1 MKSKIG
7 IYGILI
13 ATMAMSSLTN
23 AQEEDERSSGTLA
36 VAAAFPKVPVSEVIQ
51 RNITP
56 YSEFT
61 GHLLSPK
68 TVDLRSRVGGR
79 INSAELPEGQLV
91 KKGELLFQIDPQPF
105 KLALSKAEGEL
116 SQAEALAT
124 QASRHYQRIRGL
136 VDKGAVS
143 RKDYDDALSTL
154 SANNA
159 LVKSAKAAVE
169 SAKLNLSYTK
179 ITSPIDGRVDRALV
193 TEGNLITGGDT
204 TSATRLTTI
213 ISVDPIYA
221 YFDIDEVTYHK
232 LLGVKSSSTAQG
244 NSSMPVIQILLPN
257 AQNEL
262 FSGNLNFIGNQVDRT
277 TGTVKVRAAIANKDG
292 KLMPGS
298 FIRAQ
303 LPIGE
308 NSESILIDD
317 QAIGSNQGQNYVLVL
332 DENNKAEYRPVVLGR
347 MVDGLRVI
355 DDGLKAGDKIIIK
368 GLVRPGMEVTPNQ
381 IPMDSLI
388 IKTKPKTSQNSKNE
402 SSSEKGDK

>member
-23 AQEEDERSSGTLA
+23 AQEENEKSSTLA
-36 VAAAFPKVPVSEVIQ
+36 AAAAFPKVPVSEVIQ

-61 GHLLSPK
+61 GYLLSPK

-124 QASRHYQRIRGL
+124 QASRHYQRIKGL

-213 ISVDPIYA
+213 VSVDPIYA

-232 LLGVKSSSTAQG
+232 LLGVKSLSAAQG

-257 AQNEL
+257 AQNGS

-277 TGTVKVRAAIANKDG
+277 TGTVKVRAAITNKDG

-388 IKTKPKTSQNSKNE
+388 IKTKPKISQNSKNE
-402 SSSEKGDK
+402 SSSEKEDK